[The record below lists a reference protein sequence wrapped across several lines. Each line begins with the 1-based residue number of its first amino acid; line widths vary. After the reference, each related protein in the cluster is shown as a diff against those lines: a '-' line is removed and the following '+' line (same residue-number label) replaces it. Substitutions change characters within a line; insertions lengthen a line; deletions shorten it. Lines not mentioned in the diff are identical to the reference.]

1 MRGRTASDFDW
12 RDAAAYAPLLGAD
25 RSLFAWEWLRRDSRY
40 GAAAVRALAA
50 GRDGARG
57 EFGAGEFGLVAFE
70 PPHLPIPRA
79 RPMWTAE
86 KLPFVLQAS
95 AVGSRMH
102 SDAFALNQ
110 VRRFATIASTP
121 GAERLLLSDGFRSIR
136 IDVRGASLLS
146 GPVRLKYEL
155 AGLASAKPELL
166 TLRRFIALASNGEFS
181 RSLHPPDPRAERH
194 ILLLRTWDA
203 LLAGEDQRTIAAE
216 LLSDRAAAT
225 RWRVKSP
232 SLRSQVQRLVRNAR
246 SMAAAGFWEL
256 LG

>member
-40 GAAAVRALAA
+40 GAAAVRALS
-50 GRDGARG
+50 RG
-57 EFGAGEFGLVAFE
+57 YDDAHGDIGPGEFGLVAFE
-70 PPHLPIPRA
+70 PPHLPVPRA

-95 AVGSRMH
+95 AGGSKM
-102 SDAFALNQ
+102 DADVFPLDLLRGFITLAC
-110 VRRFATIASTP
+110 AP
-121 GAERLLLSDGFRSIR
+121 GIERLLLSDGFRSIR
-136 IDVRGASLLS
+136 IDARGTSLLS
-146 GPVRLKYEL
+146 RPVRLQYEL
-155 AGLASAKPELL
+155 TGIASAKPQLL

-225 RWRVKSP
+225 RWRVNSP

-246 SMAAAGFWEL
+246 AMAAGGLWDVL
-256 LG
+256 L